1 MEKSLATHNM
11 KVTGKRLKRAFCA
24 VQKAT
29 AVLAKDPSNRHAFE
43 VYTAAW
49 REHTVANTA
58 EMAATTASN
67 ELYLHQVTE
76 AGTQTDNTG
85 ITGS

>member
-1 MEKSLATHNM
+1 MEKALATHNK
-11 KVTGKRLKRAFCA
+11 KVTGERLRRAFCA

-29 AVLAKDPSNRHAFE
+29 AELAKDPLNRHAFE

-49 REHTVANTA
+49 REHNVASTV
-58 EMAATTASN
+58 EMAATIASN

-76 AGTQTDNTG
+76 AGTQTENTG